1 MLEWLRRELGIGLV
15 QNSRM
20 KVPGG
25 ATVAVDGT
33 SEDPPL
39 LCKAYG
45 RLERVAGT
53 TLLAELTLDQLRLIH
68 EAERQAR
75 KGMIPGLE
83 DEDL

>member
-1 MLEWLRRELGIGLV
+1 MLEWLRREHGIGLV

-20 KVPGG
+20 EVPGG

-33 SEDPPL
+33 SEDPPV
-39 LCKAYG
+39 LCEAYG
-45 RLERVAGT
+45 RLECVAET
-53 TLLAELTLDQLRLIH
+53 TLRAELTLGQLRLIH

-75 KGMIPGLE
+75 KGMISGLE